1 MFRTISSTK
10 VKPDQFLK
18 PLSVKVWYVIL
29 AMIGVV
35 TTILIIF
42 LKLENIGIS
51 PTEIYGLSVLLT
63 IGALSQQG
71 IGLIK

>member
-10 VKPDQFLK
+10 IKPGQFLK

-29 AMIGVV
+29 AMIGIV
-35 TTILIIF
+35 TTILVI
-42 LKLENIGIS
+42 LLRLEGVQTS
-51 PTEIYGLSVLLT
+51 TEIYGLSVLLT

-71 IGLIK
+71 ISRKN

>member
-1 MFRTISSTK
+1 M
-10 VKPDQFLK
+10 
-18 PLSVKVWYVIL
+18 KVWYVIL

-35 TTILIIF
+35 MTILIIF
-42 LKLENIGIS
+42 LKLENIRT

-71 IGLIK
+71 IGLK